1 MGFSPPIVILDACVL
16 YPFQLRNLLIQF
28 AVDRLVGIR
37 WTAQIHDE
45 WIRNLATNSD
55 SLSHDR
61 LVRTRDLMNT
71 VLPDALVLGHEPLI
85 ESVNL
90 PDPDD
95 RHVVAA
101 GIISGASAVITW
113 NLRDFPSE
121 ELSRHGLRVQNPD
134 SLLTDLYVAAPE
146 LVIYSTRN
154 ARANLRRSTPSA
166 IDFITALERQNL
178 KTFSRSMID
187 HIARI

>member
-45 WIRNLATNSD
+45 WIRNLAANSD

-71 VLPDALVLGHEPLI
+71 VLPDAVVLGHEPLI
-85 ESVNL
+85 ESVDL

-101 GIISGASAVITW
+101 GIISGASAVIT
-113 NLRDFPSE
+113 
-121 ELSRHGLRVQNPD
+121 
-134 SLLTDLYVAAPE
+134 
-146 LVIYSTRN
+146 
-154 ARANLRRSTPSA
+154 
-166 IDFITALERQNL
+166 
-178 KTFSRSMID
+178 
-187 HIARI
+187 